1 MESNRTAKAL
11 DAETL
16 AASVS
21 RAMRATK
28 ESEGADGSRQLPR
41 DTLREAGSV
50 EQVIEDAYNR
60 CVFEHAM
67 GTKKLI
73 RAKDFR
79 EAVGKWGVSLQA
91 RTAAF
96 KLRFMMD
103 TIASGGKSGINLIIM
118 PFMMKNIPAKEECD
132 AWHRMWDSDAP
143 FTNIVAETFDPA
155 EFMWDIKPTIIH
167 TTSPKQP
174 IMFAA
179 AVALKVRDT
188 AKEGEAKEEDPKA
201 MD

>member
-1 MESNRTAKAL
+1 MESHRTTKPF

-16 AASVS
+16 AASVM

-28 ESEGADGSRQLPR
+28 ETEGADGSRSLPR

-50 EQVIEDAYNR
+50 EQVMEDAYNR

-67 GTKKLI
+67 GTKKI
-73 RAKDFR
+73 TTAKNFR
-79 EAVGKWGVSLQA
+79 EAVGEWGVSLQA

-96 KLRFMMD
+96 KLRFMGD
-103 TIASGGKSGINLIIM
+103 VAAGGKFGINLIVM
-118 PFMMKNIPAKEECD
+118 PFMMKKSPTQEECA
-132 AWHRMWDSDAP
+132 AWHKMWEADAP
-143 FTNIVAETFDPA
+143 FTSIVATHLDPA
-155 EFMWDIKPTIIH
+155 DFIWDIKPTIIH
-167 TTSPKQP
+167 TPSPKQP

-179 AVALKVRDT
+179 AVGVKVRDK
-188 AKEGEAKEEDPKA
+188 AKEGEAKEEDPAA